1 MRTFKSNIMNNQEL
15 AIHLIQEQ
23 IRNQVLI
30 LALEKLGFDCT
41 IYSLNIS
48 EMILTFM
55 GFSNKTDD
63 IYQRY
68 SELVEKAVEETN
80 YCNMDEKLRE
90 WSELIYSEMNS
101 LNIH

>member
-1 MRTFKSNIMNNQEL
+1 MRKSL

-41 IYSLNIS
+41 IYTLNIS
-48 EMILTFM
+48 EIILTLM
-55 GFSNKTDD
+55 GFSNKTDEL
-63 IYQRY
+63 YQKY
-68 SELVEKAVEETN
+68 FTLIEKAVEETD

-90 WSELIYSEMNS
+90 WSVLIYSELQS
-101 LNIH
+101 LHLDIH

>member
-1 MRTFKSNIMNNQEL
+1 MNKLL

-41 IYSLNIS
+41 IYTLNIS
-48 EMILTFM
+48 EIILTFM
-55 GFSNKTDD
+55 GFRNKTDD
-63 IYQRY
+63 LYQRY
-68 SELVEKAVEETN
+68 FKLIERAVEETD

-90 WSELIYSEMNS
+90 WSELIYSEMKS
-101 LNIH
+101 SYLNIH

>member
-1 MRTFKSNIMNNQEL
+1 MNKTL

-41 IYSLNIS
+41 IYTLNIS
-48 EMILTFM
+48 EIILTFM
-55 GFSNKTDD
+55 GFRNKTDD
-63 IYQRY
+63 LYQRY
-68 SELVEKAVEETN
+68 FKLIERAVEETD

-90 WSELIYSEMNS
+90 WSELIYSEIKS
-101 LNIH
+101 LLNIH

>member
-1 MRTFKSNIMNNQEL
+1 MNKSL

-41 IYSLNIS
+41 IYTLNIS
-48 EMILTFM
+48 EIILTFM
-55 GFSNKTDD
+55 GFRNKTDEL
-63 IYQRY
+63 YQRY
-68 SELVEKAVEETN
+68 FKMIERAVEETD

-90 WSELIYSEMNS
+90 WSELIYSEMKS
-101 LNIH
+101 SYLNIH

>member
-1 MRTFKSNIMNNQEL
+1 MNNQKL

-41 IYSLNIS
+41 TYTLNIS
-48 EMILTFM
+48 EKILTLM
-55 GFSNKTDD
+55 GFRNRSDNL
-63 IYQRY
+63 YQQY
-68 SELVEKAVEETN
+68 FELIEKAAGETD

-90 WSELIYSEMNS
+90 WSVVIYSEMKS
-101 LNIH
+101 LLNIH

>member
-1 MRTFKSNIMNNQEL
+1 MNKTL

-41 IYSLNIS
+41 SYTMNIS
-48 EMILTFM
+48 EIILTLI
-55 GFSNKTDD
+55 GFRNKTDD
-63 IYQRY
+63 LYQRY
-68 SELVEKAVEETN
+68 FELIERAVEETN

-90 WSELIYSEMNS
+90 WSEVIYSEMKS
-101 LNIH
+101 LLNIH

>member
-1 MRTFKSNIMNNQEL
+1 MNKTL

-41 IYSLNIS
+41 SYTMNIS
-48 EMILTFM
+48 EIILTLI
-55 GFSNKTDD
+55 GFRNKTDD
-63 IYQRY
+63 LYQRY
-68 SELVEKAVEETN
+68 FELIEKAVEETN

-90 WSELIYSEMNS
+90 WSEVIYSEMKS
-101 LNIH
+101 LLNIH

>member
-1 MRTFKSNIMNNQEL
+1 MNKEL
-15 AIHLIQEQ
+15 IIHLIQEQ

-48 EMILTFM
+48 EIILTFM
-55 GFSNKTDD
+55 GFRNKPDEL
-63 IYQRY
+63 YQRY
-68 SELVEKAVEETN
+68 FKMIERAVEETD

-90 WSELIYSEMNS
+90 WSELIYSEMKS
-101 LNIH
+101 SFLNIH

>member
-1 MRTFKSNIMNNQEL
+1 MNKAL
-15 AIHLIQEQ
+15 VIHLIQEQ

-41 IYSLNIS
+41 IYTLNIS
-48 EMILTFM
+48 EIILTFM
-55 GFSNKTDD
+55 GFRNKTDD
-63 IYQRY
+63 LYQQYFKLIER
-68 SELVEKAVEETN
+68 AVEETD

-90 WSELIYSEMNS
+90 WSELIYSEMKSSS